1 MTNAGGNMMASK
13 KTVFD
18 LEEKVALVTGA
29 GQGFGRAFALALAE
43 AGAHVVVA
51 EKVKATL
58 DETTELV
65 KKFGH
70 KVLPLVVDVSSPD
83 DVERMKNDIFSEFK
97 RLDIAVNNAGIIHKP
112 YRLHET
118 PIEEWNRLISIN
130 FTGVFICM
138 QKEIELMIKQKSGV
152 IINISSILGIVGLK
166 PDLMPRVS
174 YIAAKHGMAGLTK
187 QAAVEYANDG
197 IRVNAIAPGYFEG
210 TEIAKE
216 RLAGQDAEVAAE
228 RLKKIIEY
236 TPMKRR
242 GRVEECIDLLLYLS
256 SDASSYV
263 TGQTIAVDGGW
274 TAP

>member
-1 MTNAGGNMMASK
+1 MASK
-13 KTVFD
+13 KTAFD
-18 LEEKVALVTGA
+18 LSGKVALVTGA

-43 AGAHVVVA
+43 AGAHVVCA

-58 DETTELV
+58 DETAELV
-65 KKFGH
+65 KKFGRR
-70 KVLPLVVDVSSPD
+70 VLPLVVDVASPA

-130 FTGVFICM
+130 LTGVFLCM
-138 QKEIELMIKQKSGV
+138 QKELELMIKQKSGV

-166 PDLMPRVS
+166 PELMPRVS
-174 YIAAKHGMAGLTK
+174 YITAKHGMAGLTK
-187 QAAVEYANDG
+187 QAAVEYAGEG

-216 RLAGQDAEVAAE
+216 RLAGQDAEVANE
-228 RLKKIIEY
+228 RTKKIVER

-242 GRVEECIDLLLYLS
+242 GQVQECVDLLLYLS
-256 SDASSYV
+256 SDGASYV

-274 TAP
+274 TAQ

>member
-1 MTNAGGNMMASK
+1 MASK
-13 KTVFD
+13 KPVFD
-18 LEEKVALVTGA
+18 LEGKVALVTGA

-43 AGAHVVVA
+43 AGAHVVCA

-58 DETTELV
+58 DETAELV

-70 KVLPLVVDVSSPD
+70 KVLPLVVDVSSID

-130 FTGVFICM
+130 LTGVFICM
-138 QKEIELMIKQKSGV
+138 QKEIELMINQKSGV
-152 IINISSILGIVGLK
+152 IINISSILGLVGLK
-166 PDLMPRVS
+166 PELMPRVS
-174 YIAAKHGMAGLTK
+174 YITAKHGMAGLTK
-187 QAAVEYANDG
+187 QAAVEYATEG

-216 RLAGQDAEVAAE
+216 RLAGQDAEVANE
-228 RLKKIIEY
+228 RTKKIVEN

-242 GRVEECIDLLLYLS
+242 GQVQECIDLLLYLS
-256 SDASSYV
+256 SDGSSYV

-274 TAP
+274 TAQ

>member
-1 MTNAGGNMMASK
+1 MAPK
-13 KTVFD
+13 KTVFN

-43 AGAHVVVA
+43 AGAHVVCA
-51 EKVKATL
+51 EKVKTTL
-58 DETTELV
+58 EETAELV
-65 KKFGH
+65 RKFGQR
-70 KVLPLVVDVSSPD
+70 VLPLVVDVSSTD

-130 FTGVFICM
+130 LTGVFICM
-138 QKEIELMIKQKSGV
+138 QKEIELMISQKSGV

-166 PDLMPRVS
+166 PELMPRVS

-197 IRVNAIAPGYFEG
+197 IRVNAIAPAYIEG

-228 RLKKIIEY
+228 RLKKIIEN

-274 TAP
+274 TSQ

>member
-1 MTNAGGNMMASK
+1 MAST
-13 KTVFD
+13 KTVFN
-18 LEEKVALVTGA
+18 LEGKVALVTGA
-29 GQGFGRAFALALAE
+29 GQGFGRAFSLALAE
-43 AGAHVVVA
+43 AGAHVVCA

-65 KKFGH
+65 RKFGH
-70 KVLPLVVDVSSPD
+70 KVLPLVVDVASID
-83 DVERMKNDIFSEFK
+83 DVERMKSDIFSEFR

-118 PIEEWNRLISIN
+118 PIGEWNRLISIN
-130 FTGVFICM
+130 LTGVFICM
-138 QKEIELMIKQKSGV
+138 QKEIELMISQKSGV

-166 PDLMPRVS
+166 PELMPRVS
-174 YIAAKHGMAGLTK
+174 YITAKHGMAGLTK
-187 QAAVEYANDG
+187 QAAVEYASEG

-216 RLAGQDAEVAAE
+216 RLAGQDAEVANE
-228 RLKKIIEY
+228 RTKKIVER

-242 GRVEECIDLLLYLS
+242 GQVQECIDLLLYLA
-256 SDASSYV
+256 SDGASYV

-274 TAP
+274 TAQ

>member
-1 MTNAGGNMMASK
+1 MASK
-13 KTVFD
+13 KTIFD
-18 LEEKVALVTGA
+18 LEGKVALVTGA

-43 AGAHVVVA
+43 SGADVVCA
-51 EKVKATL
+51 EKVKTTL

-70 KVLPLVVDVSSPD
+70 KVLPLVVDVSSVD
-83 DVERMKNDIFSEFK
+83 DVERMKNDISSEFE

-118 PIEEWNRLISIN
+118 PIEEWNRLMSIN
-130 FTGVFICM
+130 LTGVLICM
-138 QKEIELMIKQKSGV
+138 QKEIELMLRQKSGS
-152 IINISSILGIVGLK
+152 IINISSILGIVGLR

-174 YIAAKHGMAGLTK
+174 YIVAKHGMAGLTK
-187 QAAVEYANDG
+187 QAAVEYATEG

-216 RLAGQDAEVAAE
+216 RLAGQDAQVVEE
-228 RLKKIIEY
+228 RLKRIIAT
-236 TPMKRR
+236 TPMNRR
-242 GRVEECIDLLLYLS
+242 GRVEECIGLLLYLS
-256 SDASSYV
+256 SDAASYV

-274 TAP
+274 TAS

>member
-1 MTNAGGNMMASK
+1 MASK
-13 KTVFD
+13 KTVFN
-18 LEEKVALVTGA
+18 LEGKVALVTGA
-29 GQGFGRAFALALAE
+29 GQGFGRAFSLALAE
-43 AGAHVVVA
+43 AGAHVVCA

-58 DETTELV
+58 DETAGLV
-65 KKFGH
+65 RKSGQR
-70 KVLPLVVDVSSPD
+70 VLPLVVDVSSTD
-83 DVERMKNDIFSEFK
+83 DVERMKNDIFSEFG

-118 PIEEWNRLISIN
+118 PIEEWNRLIAIN
-130 FTGVFICM
+130 LTGVFICM
-138 QKEIELMIKQKSGV
+138 QKEIELMIRQKSGV

-166 PDLMPRVS
+166 PELMPRVS
-174 YIAAKHGMAGLTK
+174 YIVAKHGMAGLTK
-187 QAAVEYANDG
+187 QAAVEYAGDG

-216 RLAGQDAEVAAE
+216 RLAGQDAELANE
-228 RLKKIIEY
+228 RTKKVIET

-242 GRVEECIDLLLYLS
+242 GQVEECVDLLLYLS

-274 TAP
+274 TAQ

>member
-1 MTNAGGNMMASK
+1 MALK

-18 LEEKVALVTGA
+18 LEGKVALVTGA

-43 AGAHVVVA
+43 AGAHVVCA

-58 DETTELV
+58 DETAELV
-65 KKFGH
+65 RKFGQR
-70 KVLPLVVDVSSPD
+70 VLPLVVDVSSTD

-130 FTGVFICM
+130 LTGVFICM
-138 QKEIELMIKQKSGV
+138 QKEIELMISQKSGV
-152 IINISSILGIVGLK
+152 IINISSILGLVGLK
-166 PDLMPRVS
+166 PELMPRVS

-187 QAAVEYANDG
+187 QAAVEYATDG

-216 RLAGQDAEVAAE
+216 RLAGQDAEIANE
-228 RLKKIIEY
+228 RTKKIIET

-242 GRVEECIDLLLYLS
+242 GQVQECIDLLLYLS
-256 SDASSYV
+256 SDGSSYV

-274 TAP
+274 TAQ